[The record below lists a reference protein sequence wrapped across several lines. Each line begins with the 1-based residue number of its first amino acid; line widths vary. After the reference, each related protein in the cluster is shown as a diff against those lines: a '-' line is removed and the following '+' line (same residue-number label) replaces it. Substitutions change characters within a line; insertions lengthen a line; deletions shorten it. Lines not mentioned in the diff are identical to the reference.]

1 LTDTQQKGKLEVK
14 KLYNFLKG
22 QTMQK
27 NALNEIA
34 SIVGKDN
41 LLTAKEEL
49 MCFSYDATNQKI
61 LPEAVVFPLN
71 PQHISKIIHLANRYL
86 FPVIPR
92 GAGSGFVGGSLP
104 VEGGLVLVLTRMNR
118 IIKIEPENLTAV
130 VEPGV
135 VTEKFQQK
143 VESLGLFYPP
153 DPASLKISTM
163 GGNVAVCSGGP
174 RCLKYG
180 VTKNYVLGL
189 EVVLPT
195 GEIIKTGVQT
205 LKGVAGYDL
214 TSLFVGSEGTLG
226 IITKIIVKLIPL
238 PEDKK
243 TLLAVFPHLDDATL
257 TVSSIIRAKIIPA
270 TLEFIDQAAIR
281 CVEDHLNMGLPT
293 QAEAFLLIEVDGDTD
308 TVARQIELIKDICL
322 KNGASEAK
330 IAHNQQEEEQLWKAR
345 RSISPAL
352 LKLNP
357 HKVNEDINVP
367 VSQIPEIIR
376 RINMIAQKYRLINVS
391 FGHAGDGNIHT
402 NFMINKDNPDEVK
415 RVKQAVKETF
425 QATLELGGTISG
437 EHGIGITKAPYLEME
452 IGKINLS
459 LMEQLKKLF
468 DPNHILN
475 PGKLSLKQ

>member
-1 LTDTQQKGKLEVK
+1 
-14 KLYNFLKG
+14 
-22 QTMQK
+22 MHK
-27 NALNEIA
+27 NALHEIA

-49 MCFSYDATNQKI
+49 MCYSYDATNQKF
-61 LPEAVVFPLN
+61 LPEAAVFAYN
-71 PQHISKIIHLANRYL
+71 PQQIAKIMILANQYL

-104 VEGGLVLVLTRMNR
+104 VKGGLVLILTRMNR
-118 IIKIEPENLTAV
+118 RIKIEPENLTAV

-135 VTEKFQQK
+135 VTGDFQQE

-189 EVVLPT
+189 ELVLPT
-195 GEIIKTGVQT
+195 GDIIHTGVQT

-226 IITKIIVKLIPL
+226 IITKITVKLIPL
-238 PEDKK
+238 PEHKK
-243 TLLAVFPHLDDATL
+243 TLLATFPRLDDAARN
-257 TVSSIIRAKIIPA
+257 VSAIIQSRIIPA
-270 TLEFIDQAAIR
+270 TLELIDQASIR
-281 CVEDHLNMGLPT
+281 CVEDYLHMGLPT
-293 QAEAFLLIEVDGDTD
+293 QAEALLLIEVDGDND
-308 TVARQIELIKDICL
+308 TVIKQSKRIQDICL
-322 KNGASEAK
+322 KNGASDVS
-330 IAHNQQEEEQLWKAR
+330 IAYNREEEEQLWKAR

-352 LKLNP
+352 LRLNP

-367 VSQIPEIIR
+367 ISQIPEIIR
-376 RINMIAQKYRLINVS
+376 RINKIAQKHQLINVN

-415 RVKQAVKETF
+415 RTKQAVEETF

-452 IGKINLS
+452 IGKKNRTI
-459 LMEQLKKLF
+459 MEQLKHLF